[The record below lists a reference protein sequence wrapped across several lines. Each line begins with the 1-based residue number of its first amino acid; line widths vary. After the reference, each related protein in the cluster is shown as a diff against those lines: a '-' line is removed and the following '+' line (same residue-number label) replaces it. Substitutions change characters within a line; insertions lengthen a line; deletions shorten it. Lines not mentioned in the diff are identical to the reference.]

1 MKRILVVDDS
11 PIIQMAAKHALVTAG
26 YDVST
31 RSSFDELMSQ
41 PIEGFDLMLMDVQ
54 MPELYG
60 DDVAMVLRSERGIA
74 TPIYLFSTL
83 PPAEL
88 EERATSAGID
98 GFISKALGMAH
109 VVDRVRQ
116 LLG

>member
-1 MKRILVVDDS
+1 VKRILLVDDS

-26 YDVST
+26 YEVAT
-31 RSSFDELMSQ
+31 RANFDELMTQ
-41 PIEGFDLMLMDVQ
+41 PIEGFDLLLMDVQ
-54 MPELYG
+54 MPELFG
-60 DDVAMVLRSERGIA
+60 DDVAMVLRNERGLA

-88 EERATSAGID
+88 AERATSAGID
-98 GFISKALGMAH
+98 GYISKALGMAH
-109 VVDRVRQ
+109 VVERVRA